1 MPIRRDEQQ
10 GDPARRPGASEAQ
23 LDAAIEGA
31 QDPVNFNTRERD
43 DPETARANAQR
54 SGGGGSGPST
64 GSAQGGSTST
74 AGPLDSPES
83 PQQETGGPRGVGYP
97 PSRTSG
103 GRLDPEGDPRGVEPD
118 EAIKRETAVFEP
130 GTMRKPE

>member
-1 MPIRRDEQQ
+1 MTKPQHHGRD
-10 GDPARRPGASEAQ
+10 DARRGPTDRQ

-31 QDPVNFNTRERD
+31 SDPANFGTSGKVE
-43 DPETARANAQR
+43 PGGAMANAPR
-54 SGGGGSGPST
+54 GGGGGSGPST

-74 AGPLDSPES
+74 AGPLDSPTG
-83 PQQETGGPRGVGYP
+83 PQQETGGPRGAGYP

-118 EAIKRETAVFEP
+118 EAVKRDTAVFEP
-130 GTMRKPE
+130 GTMRKPR